1 MLFLKQD
8 RNTSET
14 LSYLTEKF
22 KCKSLH
28 NKTYPD
34 IINGAVRLFSLETP
48 TVANITQY
56 ADVFCLILLD
66 QKKKKEH
73 LNGIMIN
80 WY

>member
-1 MLFLKQD
+1 MG
-8 RNTSET
+8 
-14 LSYLTEKF
+14 LS
-22 KCKSLH
+22 
-28 NKTYPD
+28 D
-34 IINGAVRLFSLETP
+34 WFSLETP

-66 QKKKKEH
+66 KKKKEH

>member
-1 MLFLKQD
+1 MG
-8 RNTSET
+8 
-14 LSYLTEKF
+14 LS
-22 KCKSLH
+22 
-28 NKTYPD
+28 D
-34 IINGAVRLFSLETP
+34 WFSLETP

>member
-1 MLFLKQD
+1 MG
-8 RNTSET
+8 
-14 LSYLTEKF
+14 LS
-22 KCKSLH
+22 
-28 NKTYPD
+28 D
-34 IINGAVRLFSLETP
+34 WFSLETP

-66 QKKKKEH
+66 KKKEH